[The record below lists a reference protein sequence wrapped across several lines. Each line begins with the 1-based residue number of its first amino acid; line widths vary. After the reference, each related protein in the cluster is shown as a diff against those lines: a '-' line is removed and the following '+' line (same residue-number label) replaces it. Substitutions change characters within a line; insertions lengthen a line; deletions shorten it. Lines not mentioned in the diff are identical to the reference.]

1 MAFFGS
7 YIWHIFILPPS
18 TFRMVKNYFF
28 EVTQNKFYNLIW
40 LLKFNMPSNE
50 TKNEK
55 AGPNMGLNYTP
66 KVGCFFKIVKIQLFL
81 LLQ

>member
-1 MAFFGS
+1 MA
-7 YIWHIFILPPS
+7 HIYFAPS

-28 EVTQNKFYNLIW
+28 EVTQNKFYKLIW

-55 AGPNMGLNYTP
+55 AGHNKGLKYTP
-66 KVGCFFKIVKIQLFL
+66 ISGSDIPFLVKKRTDSV
-81 LLQ
+81 